1 MPKSSVSSTDER
13 PIYNPLAAGVAP
25 FVIAVML
32 GALSWSVAGFVL
44 KTLIL
49 R

>member
-1 MPKSSVSSTDER
+1 MRSVSSSDER
-13 PIYNPLAAGVAP
+13 PIYNPIAAGAAP

-32 GALSWSVAGFVL
+32 GALSWSAAGYAL
-44 KTLIL
+44 MTLIS